1 MLGVNESRFLVEHD
15 QREFECRVDASACN
29 SNQKLDH
36 DVSVM
41 IKMIGN
47 LVKIIVFGILVPV
60 MQNWP
65 LKMIY
70 IQILKI
76 VHVKNIYLENQYQ
89 YVKIGY

>member
-1 MLGVNESRFLVEHD
+1 M
-15 QREFECRVDASACN
+15 DASACN

-41 IKMIGN
+41 IKMIRN
-47 LVKIIVFGILVPV
+47 LVKIIIFGILVPV

-70 IQILKI
+70 I
-76 VHVKNIYLENQYQ
+76 
-89 YVKIGY
+89 

>member
-47 LVKIIVFGILVPV
+47 LVKIIIFGIL
-60 MQNWP
+60 
-65 LKMIY
+65 
-70 IQILKI
+70 
-76 VHVKNIYLENQYQ
+76 
-89 YVKIGY
+89 